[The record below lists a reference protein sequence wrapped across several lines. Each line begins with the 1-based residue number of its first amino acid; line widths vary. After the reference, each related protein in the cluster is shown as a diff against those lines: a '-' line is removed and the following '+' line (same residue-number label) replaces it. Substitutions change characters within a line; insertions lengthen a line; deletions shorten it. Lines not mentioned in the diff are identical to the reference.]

1 MRKSGRRRGKYV
13 MPWIRITMESRGQA
27 VAGKNIANKRRDNRA
42 DFAGLTV
49 DRGSETWT
57 VGENFSVATTRRHS
71 PPSPSLPSIHFPRVF
86 NERLI
91 HPPGWKSWKKER
103 KKKEGKKNRGEKSAY
118 ETRTTRRSL
127 VFTMNF
133 LIEISLIDFSRP
145 VIHFPSILFRSL
157 SSLFSSHYRRN
168 IHFF

>member
-1 MRKSGRRRGKYV
+1 MKK
-13 MPWIRITMESRGQA
+13 
-27 VAGKNIANKRRDNRA
+27 
-42 DFAGLTV
+42 L
-49 DRGSETWT
+49 
-57 VGENFSVATTRRHS
+57 
-71 PPSPSLPSIHFPRVF
+71 
-86 NERLI
+86 
-91 HPPGWKSWKKER
+91 KER
-103 KKKEGKKNRGEKSAY
+103 KKKEEEKNRGEKSAY

-145 VIHFPSILFRSL
+145 VIHFPSILSRSL